1 MVQCALRR
9 LSGTSHYHTCLLL
22 VTGLPSHTQEGVTV
36 PAANIF
42 GSRYRYTADLLE
54 LSSISS
60 PSSYSDWPTYQS
72 PIKLDQLAPFLDRH
86 PDRALAAYI
95 QRGLI
100 SGFKV
105 GYSHNRAHLRSRNIN
120 HPSARHNQTVVDDRI
135 TAELV
140 AGRLLGPLPPPLARL
155 VHTSP
160 LGLVPKQHQSNR
172 WRLICDL
179 SSPYGGSVND
189 GISPGLC
196 SLQYAKVDN
205 AVAIILQL
213 GRGTQ
218 LVKMDLKDAY
228 RIVPVHPS
236 DYHLLGIT
244 WRGHT
249 YVDRALPFGLRSAPK
264 IFNALADF
272 IAWVLNCQG
281 VAHQIHYLDDFL
293 FFAAPHSQQGRE
305 CLSTASQ
312 TLATLGVPVA
322 AHKTEGPTT
331 IITFLGILV
340 DSDNFELRLPADKL
354 ARLHEMLRHWAN
366 RHACTRQELESLLGH
381 LSHAATVISQGRV
394 FLRQLFTLLSLD
406 RAPHHFIRL
415 NAGARADL
423 TWWRTFLRAWNGTSF
438 FPSSTTS
445 FEIFSD
451 ASGAFGCGAYADQH
465 GWFQLHWPQDWHSVH
480 ITAKELVPIVIAA
493 AIWGHRWSRTRVCFR
508 SDNMGVVDLLKSRS
522 SADKLLMH
530 MMRCLA
536 FYSAF
541 YRFQFI
547 AEHIPG
553 IHNTAADAISR
564 NNLLLFY
571 SLVPQSRQ
579 VSLPPAVVDLIVNTR
594 PDWGSQAWTTLF
606 TSSLIRE
613 SPHPPEQFTS
623 PDGDTMRNSVPNL
636 A

>member
-1 MVQCALRR
+1 M
-9 LSGTSHYHTCLLL
+9 
-22 VTGLPSHTQEGVTV
+22 TV

-42 GSRYRYTADLLE
+42 GSHYRYTTHLME
-54 LSSISS
+54 LSASSS
-60 PSSYSDWPTYQS
+60 PSPHCAWPTYQS
-72 PIKLDQLAPFLDRH
+72 PIKLDQLAPFIARH
-86 PDRALAAYI
+86 PDRALASYI
-95 QRGLI
+95 QRGLQT
-100 SGFKV
+100 GFKI
-105 GYSHNRAHLRSRNIN
+105 GYSQDRACLRSHSIN
-120 HPSARHNQTVVDDRI
+120 HPSALQNQAVVDDRI
-135 TAELV
+135 TAELA
-140 AGRLLGPLPPPLARL
+140 AGRLLGPLSPDLARA

-160 LGLVPKQHQSNR
+160 LGLVPKAHQHNR

-179 SSPYGGSVND
+179 SSPHGGSVND
-189 GISPGLC
+189 GISPELC
-196 SLQYAKVDN
+196 SLQYARVDD
-205 AVAIILQL
+205 AVTIIQQL

-218 LVKMDLKDAY
+218 LVKLDLKDAY
-228 RIVPVHPS
+228 RIVPVHPA

-244 WRGHT
+244 WRGNT

-264 IFNALADF
+264 IFNAIADF
-272 IAWVLNCQG
+272 LAWVLSCQG
-281 VAHQIHYLDDFL
+281 VERQLHYLDDFL
-293 FFAAPHSQQGRE
+293 FFGAPNSQQGRD
-305 CLSTASQ
+305 CLRTASH

-322 AHKTEGPTT
+322 VHKTEGPAAA
-331 IITFLGILV
+331 ITFLGILV

-354 ARLHEMLRHWAN
+354 ARLREMLQHWAI

-423 TWWRTFLRAWNGTSF
+423 TWWQTFLQGWNGISF
-438 FPSSTTS
+438 FPVSSTS
-445 FEIFSD
+445 VEILSD
-451 ASGAFGCGAYADQH
+451 ASGTFGCGAYADLH
-465 GWFQLHWPQDWHSVH
+465 GWFQLRWPEDWHSVH
-480 ITAKELVPIVIAA
+480 ITAKELVPVVIAG
-493 AIWGHRWSRTRVCFR
+493 AIWGQHWSHRRVCFK
-508 SDNMGVVDLLKSRS
+508 SDNMGVVDLLRSRS

-530 MMRCLA
+530 LLRCLI

-553 IHNTAADAISR
+553 VLNTAADALSR
-564 NNLLLFY
+564 NNISLFY
-571 SLVPQSRQ
+571 SLVPQSRP
-579 VSLPPAVVDLIVNTR
+579 VPLPPVVVDLIVNTR

-613 SPHPPEQFTS
+613 SPHPPEQCTS
-623 PDGDTMRNSVPNL
+623 QDGDTTTNSAHSL